1 MTNKQF
7 KNICEKVLIAK
18 AHLQTLEEIHL
29 EAEKQFII
37 DNKIVNSDGKVPQRF
52 FMMDNETEM
61 EKQCIMFEEIPEN
74 QQQWL
79 EIIEAKRILKEAE
92 QNLIDY
98 ALNIIPLPQKEKQV
112 LENGAKTNYTIRQ
125 KIIDLVMKLDVS
137 TLPKEIANTL

>member
-1 MTNKQF
+1 MNLQKLY
-7 KNICEKVLIAK
+7 LIAK

-98 ALNIIPLPQKEKQV
+98 ALNIIPLPQKQV
-112 LENGAKTNYTIRQ
+112 LENGAKTNYIIRQ
-125 KIIDLVMKLDVS
+125 KIIDLVLRLDVS